1 MKKSITVFGA
11 MVFAT
16 LILTSCGSTVESDAK
31 KLAELQCK
39 SQKLSQ
45 KILAG
50 DMSVSAESMSL
61 AADAAKFSQEIK
73 GKYTT
78 DEEKKRFS
86 EALLKEMGNCK

>member
-16 LILTSCGSTVESDAK
+16 LILTSCGSSVESDAK

-39 SQKLSQ
+39 SQKLSE
-45 KILAG
+45 KVLAG
-50 DMSVSAESMSL
+50 DMSVSAESMTL
-61 AADAAKFSQEIK
+61 ATDAAKLSEEIE

-78 DEEKKRFS
+78 DEEKQKFE
-86 EALLKEMGNCK
+86 EALLKEMGKCE

>member
-86 EALLKEMGNCK
+86 EALLKEMGDCK